1 MTHIGGAK
9 GRKGKALWLFSFSGA
24 KSDPAS
30 FPLSPVPLP
39 FLAFNFGAS
48 CQWLWG
54 IVGSQFCL
62 NRGGMRCMSCPGPAE
77 EVDRRWDPGSIL
89 EISSRT
95 SAPAPA
101 SLWELWKSLWT
112 CVPSVSC
119 LQSAGLGRTW
129 FPRSTPILLELQQEG
144 TVLTSLEDLS
154 RSRKVWWLLLFLEMW
169 FQTPVKFCVRQLCV
183 LRNTESFIE
192 KKLSC
197 LSEWVILFSFHGSW
211 LLHSCA
217 TLALIWLTSYVPV
230 ALLWCLPELWSRSLP
245 CLGLS
250 SSLKCLP
257 GGHLSSHRE
266 LCPSL
271 LSSGKETLKKP
282 LA

>member
-30 FPLSPVPLP
+30 FPLSPCPSLP
-39 FLAFNFGAS
+39 FLSFTFGAS
-48 CQWLWG
+48 CQWLLG
-54 IVGSQFCL
+54 IGRSQFCL
-62 NRGGMRCMSCPGPAE
+62 NRDGMSCPGPAE
-77 EVDRRWDPGSIL
+77 EVHRWWDPGSIL

-95 SAPAPA
+95 LAPAPV

-112 CVPSVSC
+112 WVPSVSC
-119 LQSAGLGRTW
+119 LQSAGLGCTW
-129 FPRSTPILLELQQEG
+129 FPWSTPILLELQQEG
-144 TVLTSLEDLS
+144 TVLTSLEDPS
-154 RSRKVWWLLLFLEMW
+154 RSRKFWWLRLFLEVW
-169 FQTPVKFCVRQLCV
+169 FQIPVKFWVRQLCV

-197 LSEWVILFSFHGSW
+197 LSEWVILFSFRGSW

-217 TLALIWLTSYVPV
+217 ALALIWLTSYVPV
-230 ALLWCLPELWSRSLP
+230 ALLWCPPELRSPSLP

-271 LSSGKETLKKP
+271 LSLGKETLKKP